1 MSSAPTLAEMQAL
14 ADQVKDGIMMRS
26 GRPIQEF
33 VVEKFRIQ
41 NVQGSL
47 YTAFKVRGVYASW
60 IDLALQI
67 SKIRAGGGRYLHA
80 EVFQHNGSP
89 PVLVGLERYRTADDP
104 LIEVA
109 HYAA

>member
-47 YTAFKVRGVYASW
+47 YTAFK
-60 IDLALQI
+60 
-67 SKIRAGGGRYLHA
+67 IRAGGGRYLHA